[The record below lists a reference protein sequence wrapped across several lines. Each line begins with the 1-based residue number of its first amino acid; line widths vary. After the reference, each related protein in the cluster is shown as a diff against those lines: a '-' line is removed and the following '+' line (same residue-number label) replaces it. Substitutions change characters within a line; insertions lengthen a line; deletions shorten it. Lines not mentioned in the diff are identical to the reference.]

1 MIDKSKI
8 KFKSI
13 LIVQLTFWALIN
25 DVWVILFGEDVELK
39 NARVDKVMANEEAIL
54 LSFEPALPA
63 REPDGTR
70 LLADFVVD
78 MVDITHVP
86 LQLD

>member
-1 MIDKSKI
+1 MIRMSKI

-70 LLADFVVD
+70 LLADLVVD

>member
-1 MIDKSKI
+1 MIRMSKI

>member
-1 MIDKSKI
+1 MIKMSKI

-86 LQLD
+86 LQLN